1 MSDDIDLSQFHQ
13 AFFEEA
19 QEHLATME
27 ELLMSLDL
35 EDPDDEE
42 IAAIFRSAHSIKGS
56 AGTFGFLKVQDVTH
70 VLESILDRVRN
81 GTSDITSER
90 SDLFLEAGDILKDLI
105 ECHEEGEDIDE
116 ESADSIIER
125 LTADLKELEGGD
137 SSSKVETKS
146 EDTGD
151 LANNGSA
158 PGDFGMFGDDPE
170 PLANNGSEPGDFGM
184 FGADEPEPLANNG
197 SEPGDFGMFGSDEPE
212 PLANNGS
219 EPGDFGMF
227 PESAESPENIF
238 AEVEAE
244 KKEEAKPQAKKKP
257 KAAKKKKAE
266 KPQVEKTIRVG
277 VDKIDQL
284 INSIGEMV
292 ITQSV
297 IALNSGMDAAE
308 ADISEIQIDVKKLHE
323 SIHTLQRNVKDLQ
336 DTIMSIRM
344 VSINTVFNKY
354 PRLVR
359 DMSKKLNKNIEL
371 KMTGENTELDKGL
384 IEKLSDPLTHILRN
398 SIDHGIEEI
407 EERALTDKKEVATI
421 HVSAAQVGGNVQI
434 EITDDGRGLNR
445 EKILSKAKSSG
456 LNVSDSMPD
465 SEVWLLIFAPG
476 FSTADVVSELSG
488 RGVGM
493 DVVKK
498 NISGMGGKVE
508 LQSKGG
514 EGTKLTIYLPLT
526 MAILN
531 GMIVRNEG
539 VSYIVP
545 MLSIIETLKPD
556 LDKIKPVGGTNEA
569 VMEIRGEH
577 IPVIDL
583 EGVFALSEDSLANY
597 KENSS
602 DFKAYYKNKI
612 MMLIEAEDKKALIVM
627 DELVGQQQVV
637 IKDLED
643 NFKKIT
649 GISGATILGDGNVA
663 LIIDINYFVD
673 LKNRDLIELDNL
685 RIRNKT
691 LVKKNLTKGDNK

>member
-146 EDTGD
+146 EDTGG

-158 PGDFGMFGDDPE
+158 PGDFGMFGDD
-170 PLANNGSEPGDFGM
+170 
-184 FGADEPEPLANNG
+184 PEPLANNG

-257 KAAKKKKAE
+257 KAAKKKKKAE

-398 SIDHGIEEI
+398 SIDHGIEEV

-498 NISGMGGKVE
+498 NISSMGGKVE

-597 KENSS
+597 KDNSS